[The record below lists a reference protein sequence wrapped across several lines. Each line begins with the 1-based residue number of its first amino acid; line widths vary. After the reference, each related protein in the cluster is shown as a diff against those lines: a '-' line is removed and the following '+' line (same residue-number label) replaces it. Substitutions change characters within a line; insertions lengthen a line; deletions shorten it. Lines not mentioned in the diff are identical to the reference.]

1 MHSHRNAV
9 IEAARQRGLEIQGVQ
24 STINLHQIVETQ
36 WETVCK
42 EQQQQQTNPLCSSL
56 GEQSPLTH
64 SDYIDVMLFLEQAVQ
79 EELQREVADLSFISK
94 MIQRDLAHYEDVEN
108 FEEQYL
114 KSYLDDIYDHS

>member
-79 EELQREVADLSFISK
+79 EELQRE
-94 MIQRDLAHYEDVEN
+94 RDLAHYEDVEN

>member
-1 MHSHRNAV
+1 
-9 IEAARQRGLEIQGVQ
+9 
-24 STINLHQIVETQ
+24 
-36 WETVCK
+36 
-42 EQQQQQTNPLCSSL
+42 
-56 GEQSPLTH
+56 
-64 SDYIDVMLFLEQAVQ
+64 MLFLEQAVQ